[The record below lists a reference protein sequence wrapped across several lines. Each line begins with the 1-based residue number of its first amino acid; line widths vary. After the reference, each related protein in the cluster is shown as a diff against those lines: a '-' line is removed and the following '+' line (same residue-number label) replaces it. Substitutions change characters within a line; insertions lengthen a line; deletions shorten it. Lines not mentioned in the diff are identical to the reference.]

1 MSRDDELY
9 HYGVLGMRWGIR
21 KDRGSSS
28 SSLRKKY
35 RQHKI
40 NKKRKK
46 SLEKARKAKRRR
58 QEYLKDPVKLYR
70 HRDEFSTEEIRNAL
84 DRLNTEQKLHEASI
98 AKLQRGAK
106 YVETLAKYS
115 TPTKTLMQDLSTMYK
130 LATVDSN
137 KAKEQND
144 KVLALLNEINR
155 NTNPNSDVGKGK
167 TMGEKMKDVIDST
180 PPVKVANAAKAG
192 YTAASNEFDRAT
204 AQTQK
209 REEER
214 RQKKEARNK
223 R

>member
-1 MSRDDELY
+1 MTRDDELY

-21 KDRGSSS
+21 KDRSAS

-35 RQHKI
+35 KKHKA
-40 NKKRKK
+40 NVKRKK
-46 SLEKARKAKRRR
+46 TLAKAREAKRRR

-70 HRDEFSTEEIRNAL
+70 HRDEFSTKEIQEAL
-84 DRLNTEQKLHEASI
+84 DRLNTEQKLHDASI

-115 TPTKTLMQDLSTMYK
+115 SPTKTFLQDASTIYK
-130 LATVDSN
+130 LATVDRD

-155 NTNPNSDVGKGK
+155 NTNPNSDVSEGK
-167 TMGEKMKDVIDST
+167 TIGEKMKDVIDST

-192 YTAASNEFDRAT
+192 YNAASNEFNRAT
-204 AQTQK
+204 AQTQR

-214 RQKKEARNK
+214 RQKKEARKK

>member
-1 MSRDDELY
+1 MTRDDELY

-21 KDRGSSS
+21 KDRSAS

-35 RQHKI
+35 RQHKL

-115 TPTKTLMQDLSTMYK
+115 TPTKTLMQDVSTMYK

-137 KAKEQND
+137 KEKERND
-144 KVLALLNEINR
+144 KVLALLNEINQ
-155 NTNPNSDVGKGK
+155 NTKP
-167 TMGEKMKDVIDST
+167 
-180 PPVKVANAAKAG
+180 
-192 YTAASNEFDRAT
+192 
-204 AQTQK
+204 
-209 REEER
+209 
-214 RQKKEARNK
+214 KKK
-223 R
+223 

>member
-1 MSRDDELY
+1 MTRDDELY

-21 KDRGSSS
+21 KDRSAS

-35 RQHKI
+35 KKHKA
-40 NKKRKK
+40 NVKRKK
-46 SLEKARKAKRRR
+46 TLAKAREAKRRR

-70 HRDEFSTEEIRNAL
+70 HRDEFSTEELRKAL
-84 DRLNTEQKLHEASI
+84 DRLDTEQKLHDASI

-106 YVETLAKYS
+106 YIEVISKYS
-115 TPTKTLMQDLSTMYK
+115 QPTYNIAKNMKDFYDLANKPSEKEKNNQQKEMLEILK
-130 LATVDSN
+130 RLDDS
-137 KAKEQND
+137 
-144 KVLALLNEINR
+144 R
-155 NTNPNSDVGKGK
+155 PNSDENKGK
-167 TMGEKMKDVIDST
+167 TMGEKMKEVIDST

-204 AQTQK
+204 AQTQR

-214 RQKKEARNK
+214 RQKKEARKK